1 MYKIELLASGYI
13 LTFAGII
20 GKEEMLAW
28 ADESK
33 RRLEKAPSTFGV
45 IIDMRDLSPLPPE
58 AQKIMVVT
66 QALYKEKG
74 MQRSAVIL
82 NNKATAEQ
90 FMRLAHESGIY
101 AFERYLDASATSDWG
116 KVAVAWVKEGIDPDA

>member
-33 RRLEKAPSTFGV
+33 RRLEKAPTTFGV
-45 IIDMRDLSPLPPE
+45 IIDMRDLSPLRPE
-58 AQKIMVVT
+58 AQEIMVAT

-74 MQRSAVIL
+74 MQRSVVIL

-90 FMRLAHESGIY
+90 FMRLAQESGIY
-101 AFERYLDASATSDWG
+101 AFERYLDVSATSDWG
-116 KVAVAWVKEGIDPDA
+116 KVAVAWVKDGVDPDV